1 MIEDRI
7 LLCAPCLFG
16 IEGILAQEIRYQGFD
31 VAEVTDGRVYFYVE
45 NEEGIAKAN
54 ITLRCA
60 ERILI
65 VLGRFHAE
73 SFDDLFEGTKKLAWE
88 RWIGKEEAFPVKGH
102 AVRSKLFSVPDCQS
116 IVKKAIVSR
125 LQQVYGLAW
134 FAETGAKHQ
143 AQFSLMKDE
152 ACLMLDTS
160 GPGLHKR
167 GYRPISTAAPLRET
181 LAAAIVKLA
190 KFKYYDQLYDPMCGT
205 GTIAIEAVMIGRNIA
220 PGLLRRFDA
229 EKWAVMHEPL
239 WDEARQ
245 NAKAQ
250 IRPAN
255 FVVHA
260 ADIDPQA
267 VQTAEQA
274 AKMARIGSS
283 ICFSCADV
291 RDFTAPDPKGVV
303 VTNPPYGERLLEK
316 KEAALLYTDMG
327 KAFARLPAD
336 WRLNIIAPEEGF
348 EAAFGRKAEKTRR
361 LYNGMIKCRLYQ
373 YFAARR

>member
-1 MIEDRI
+1 M
-7 LLCAPCLFG
+7 
-16 IEGILAQEIRYQGFD
+16 
-31 VAEVTDGRVYFYVE
+31 
-45 NEEGIAKAN
+45 
-54 ITLRCA
+54 
-60 ERILI
+60 
-65 VLGRFHAE
+65 
-73 SFDDLFEGTKKLAWE
+73 
-88 RWIGKEEAFPVKGH
+88 
-102 AVRSKLFSVPDCQS
+102 
-116 IVKKAIVSR
+116 
-125 LQQVYGLAW
+125 
-134 FAETGAKHQ
+134 
-143 AQFSLMKDE
+143 
-152 ACLMLDTS
+152 
-160 GPGLHKR
+160 
-167 GYRPISTAAPLRET
+167 
-181 LAAAIVKLA
+181 AAAIVKLA

-327 KAFARLPAD
+327 KACLLYTSYADQLPDGAGD
-336 WRLNIIAPEEGF
+336 QIDQRTGRNNRIGVIDRHGSEKNQRKNQVEKEIGAAVMSEQIAE
-348 EAAFGRKAEKTRR
+348 
-361 LYNGMIKCRLYQ
+361 
-373 YFAARR
+373 